1 MTDQAGGTA
10 RSLRL
15 IRGAAFCSA
24 FDRFAIAPMLV
35 AISVDLDASLAQVT
49 FAATAYF
56 LLYGAMQP
64 VWGML
69 SDRLGRVSVIRLT
82 LAGAAIASL
91 ASASAPTLGVL
102 LVARAC
108 AGAMFSGVIP
118 TTLVYVGD
126 TVPIARRQ
134 IALTELMG
142 ATSAGLAISTVLA
155 GLAVVLADWRVM
167 FAWSCVAAI
176 GLAIAMRSVPEP
188 DVPRVSGA
196 LSSVRTLLGR
206 TWPRTVVLLAL
217 VEGTLVLGIIT
228 FLAPALEDAGLSA
241 AVAGGIMGV
250 YGAAVIVWTGVVR
263 RVARRL
269 VPARLIL
276 VGAALIAVGYLAAA
290 ADPGLVGIGAAA
302 LLVAGGFAFLHSTL
316 QTWATEVAPDL
327 RATAVSLFA
336 AALFTGGAIGT
347 AIVGP
352 LADDGEFAA
361 LFLIAVVVT
370 VCLGTAASIARS
382 RWPAQPA

>member
-24 FDRFAIAPMLV
+24 FDRMAIAPMLV
-35 AISVDLDASLAQVT
+35 AISVDLGVSLAQVT

-91 ASASAPTLGVL
+91 ASAAAPTLGVL

-108 AGAMFSGVIP
+108 AGALFAGVIP

-155 GLAVVLADWRVM
+155 GVAVVLADWRVV
-167 FAWSCVAAI
+167 FAWSSVAAI
-176 GLAIAMRSVPEP
+176 VLAVAMRAVPEP

-196 LSSVRTLLGR
+196 LAAVRTLLR
-206 TWPRTVVLLAL
+206 RRWPRTVVLLAL

-228 FLAPALEDAGLSA
+228 FLAPALEDTGLSA

-250 YGAAVIVWTGVVR
+250 YGAAVIAWTGVVR

-269 VPARLIL
+269 VPARLIA
-276 VGAALIAVGYLAAA
+276 VGTVLIAAGYLAAA
-290 ADPGLVGIGAAA
+290 ADPGIVGISAAA
-302 LLVAGGFAFLHSTL
+302 LLVGGGFAFVHSTL

-336 AALFTGGAIGT
+336 AALFTGGAVGT
-347 AIVGP
+347 AVVGP

-361 LFLIAVVVT
+361 LFLIAVVVA
-370 VCLGTAASIARS
+370 VVLGTAASIARS
-382 RWPAQPA
+382 RWSAQPA